1 MAVPTPVTTALALVL
16 GCFGLIGGNVTL
28 ANTSLDLSKVELHQP
43 STQDA
48 PATPSSNQGAPSA
61 ETSAAPQAVA
71 PASSSTPASTTTSP
85 SAQVQPGAQ
94 DSAPLASTTSSA
106 ANSSASS
113 AASSSAASSSASSA
127 ASSSA
132 NSGSLVRE
140 RPRYRDPFG
149 NRITAPL
156 STVRNQK
163 EEVSGSSYGVSQHGQ
178 DQAQINFPKTD
189 LAHSKVAVIY
199 FSVSENLASNDV
211 DELTG
216 ASIIYNH
223 NHERRGITE
232 YVAELIAQAT
242 HAQTY
247 LISRLSPYSH
257 EHDELIYQASLELDE
272 RTHPEIVM
280 LPPLDLKAYDVI
292 FIGYPI
298 WWYELPMP
306 LYTFFEQYDL
316 SGKIVIPF
324 CTHGGSRAYK
334 TFALIAQQ
342 EPNAYV
348 LYNDG
353 LIIDRLVVPTHAT
366 STISLWLQALNERLS
381 HKLGTPVGIDLDR
394 HSPILEHNAAAHGS
408 SAAQSSNAA
417 LGISATQS
425 SSAAQGSTVPQGS
438 SAAQSSTPEA
448 TNAAPTSSSS

>member
-1 MAVPTPVTTALALVL
+1 MAVPTPVTTALALAL
-16 GCFGLIGGNVTL
+16 GCLSLIGGNVTL
-28 ANTSLDLSKVELHQP
+28 ANTSLDLSKVELHQSSNLAP
-43 STQDA
+43 TSTAPEAPAPAPA
-48 PATPSSNQGAPSA
+48 PATQVSPATQASATTQAGVATQVSAVTQVSAATQTSTEPSTSLASN
-61 ETSAAPQAVA
+61 AAPQ
-71 PASSSTPASTTTSP
+71 
-85 SAQVQPGAQ
+85 
-94 DSAPLASTTSSA
+94 
-106 ANSSASS
+106 SSASV
-113 AASSSAASSSASSA
+113 ASTAVTS
-127 ASSSA
+127 
-132 NSGSLVRE
+132 NDGSLVRE

-149 NRITAPL
+149 NRITAPI
-156 STVRNQK
+156 STARTQK
-163 EEVSGSSYGVSQHGQ
+163 EEASGSSYGASQHGQ
-178 DQAQINFPKTD
+178 DQSQINFPKTD

-199 FSVSENLASNDV
+199 FSVSENLESNDV

-223 NHERRGITE
+223 KHERRGITE
-232 YVAELIAQAT
+232 YVADLIAEAT
-242 HAQTY
+242 HANTY
-247 LISRLSPYSH
+247 LISRLSPYSN

-280 LPPLDLKAYDVI
+280 LPPIDLKAYDVI

-366 STISLWLQALNERLS
+366 STVSLWLHALNERLS
-381 HKLGTPVGIDLDR
+381 HRRSIPVGFDLDR
-394 HSPILEHNAAAHGS
+394 HSPILEQNAVSGASPAGPATPPAAP
-408 SAAQSSNAA
+408 SAP
-417 LGISATQS
+417 ATPD
-425 SSAAQGSTVPQGS
+425 AP
-438 SAAQSSTPEA
+438 
-448 TNAAPTSSSS
+448 AAPTAPAAPAPGSAQ

>member
-106 ANSSASS
+106 A
-113 AASSSAASSSASSA
+113 SSSASSA
-127 ASSSA
+127 TSSSA

-353 LIIDRLVVPTHAT
+353 LIIDRLVVPTHAS

-381 HKLGTPVGIDLDR
+381 HKLGTPVGFDLDR
-394 HSPILEHNAAAHGS
+394 HSPILEHNAAA
-408 SAAQSSNAA
+408 
-417 LGISATQS
+417 
-425 SSAAQGSTVPQGS
+425 QGS

>member
-1 MAVPTPVTTALALVL
+1 M
-16 GCFGLIGGNVTL
+16 
-28 ANTSLDLSKVELHQP
+28 
-43 STQDA
+43 
-48 PATPSSNQGAPSA
+48 
-61 ETSAAPQAVA
+61 
-71 PASSSTPASTTTSP
+71 
-85 SAQVQPGAQ
+85 
-94 DSAPLASTTSSA
+94 
-106 ANSSASS
+106 
-113 AASSSAASSSASSA
+113 
-127 ASSSA
+127 
-132 NSGSLVRE
+132 RE

-324 CTHGGSRAYK
+324 STHGGSRAYK

-438 SAAQSSTPEA
+438 SAAQSSPPEA

>member
-16 GCFGLIGGNVTL
+16 GCFGLIGGNFTL

-48 PATPSSNQGAPSA
+48 PATPSSNQVAPSA

-113 AASSSAASSSASSA
+113 AASSSASSASSA

-324 CTHGGSRAYK
+324 STHGGSRAYK

-353 LIIDRLVVPTHAT
+353 LIIDRLVVPTHAS

-381 HKLGTPVGIDLDR
+381 HKLGTPVGFDLDR

-425 SSAAQGSTVPQGS
+425 SSAAQ
-438 SAAQSSTPEA
+438 SSTPEA

>member
-1 MAVPTPVTTALALVL
+1 MAVPTPVTTALALAL
-16 GCFGLIGGNVTL
+16 GCLSLIGGNVTL
-28 ANTSLDLSKVELHQP
+28 ANTSLDLSKVELHQ
-43 STQDA
+43 
-48 PATPSSNQGAPSA
+48 
-61 ETSAAPQAVA
+61 
-71 PASSSTPASTTTSP
+71 SSTPAPTSVAPEAPAPAPATQVSPATQASATTQASVATQVSAVTQVSRDAQPSP
-85 SAQVQPGAQ
+85 
-94 DSAPLASTTSSA
+94 APNAELQESVAPKSVPVVSTTS
-106 ANSSASS
+106 ND
-113 AASSSAASSSASSA
+113 
-127 ASSSA
+127 
-132 NSGSLVRE
+132 GSLVRE

-149 NRITAPL
+149 NRITAPI
-156 STVRNQK
+156 STARTQK
-163 EEVSGSSYGVSQHGQ
+163 EEASGSSYGASQHGQ
-178 DQAQINFPKTD
+178 NQSQINFPKTD

-199 FSVSENLASNDV
+199 FSVSENLESNDV

-223 NHERRGITE
+223 KHERRGITE
-232 YVAELIAQAT
+232 YVADLIAEAT
-242 HAQTY
+242 HANTY
-247 LISRLSPYSH
+247 LISRLSPYSN

-280 LPPLDLKAYDVI
+280 LPPIDLKAYDVI

-366 STISLWLQALNERLS
+366 STVSLWLHALNERLS
-381 HKLGTPVGIDLDR
+381 HQRSIPVGFDLDR
-394 HSPILEHNAAAHGS
+394 HSPILEQNAVSGASPAGPATPPAAP
-408 SAAQSSNAA
+408 SAP
-417 LGISATQS
+417 ATPD
-425 SSAAQGSTVPQGS
+425 AP
-438 SAAQSSTPEA
+438 
-448 TNAAPTSSSS
+448 AAPTAPAAPAPGSAQ

>member
-1 MAVPTPVTTALALVL
+1 MAVPTPVTTALALAL
-16 GCFGLIGGNVTL
+16 GCLSLIGGNVTL
-28 ANTSLDLSKVELHQP
+28 ANTSLDLSKVELHQ
-43 STQDA
+43 
-48 PATPSSNQGAPSA
+48 
-61 ETSAAPQAVA
+61 
-71 PASSSTPASTTTSP
+71 SSTPAPTCVAPEAPAPAPATQVSPATQASATTQASVATQVSAVTQVSRDAQPSP
-85 SAQVQPGAQ
+85 
-94 DSAPLASTTSSA
+94 APNAELQESVAPKSVPVASTTS
-106 ANSSASS
+106 ND
-113 AASSSAASSSASSA
+113 
-127 ASSSA
+127 
-132 NSGSLVRE
+132 GSLVRE

-149 NRITAPL
+149 NRITAPI
-156 STVRNQK
+156 STARTQK
-163 EEVSGSSYGVSQHGQ
+163 EEASGSSYGASQHGQ
-178 DQAQINFPKTD
+178 DQSQINFPKTD

-199 FSVSENLASNDV
+199 FSVSENLESNDV

-223 NHERRGITE
+223 KHERRGITE
-232 YVAELIAQAT
+232 YVADLIAEAT
-242 HAQTY
+242 HANTY
-247 LISRLSPYSH
+247 LISRLSPYSN

-280 LPPLDLKAYDVI
+280 LPPIDLKAYDVI

-366 STISLWLQALNERLS
+366 STVSLWLHALNERLS
-381 HKLGTPVGIDLDR
+381 HQRSIPVGFDLDR
-394 HSPILEHNAAAHGS
+394 HSPILEQNAVSGASPAGPATPPAAP
-408 SAAQSSNAA
+408 SAP
-417 LGISATQS
+417 ATPD
-425 SSAAQGSTVPQGS
+425 AP
-438 SAAQSSTPEA
+438 
-448 TNAAPTSSSS
+448 AAPTAPAAPAPGSAQ

>member
-1 MAVPTPVTTALALVL
+1 MAVPTPVTTALALAL
-16 GCFGLIGGNVTL
+16 GCLSLIGGNVTL
-28 ANTSLDLSKVELHQP
+28 ANTSLDLSKVELHQ
-43 STQDA
+43 
-48 PATPSSNQGAPSA
+48 
-61 ETSAAPQAVA
+61 
-71 PASSSTPASTTTSP
+71 SSTPAPTSVAPEAPAPAPATQVSPATQASATTQASVATQVSAVTQVSRDAQPSP
-85 SAQVQPGAQ
+85 
-94 DSAPLASTTSSA
+94 APNAELQESVAPKSVPVASTTSNDS
-106 ANSSASS
+106 
-113 AASSSAASSSASSA
+113 
-127 ASSSA
+127 
-132 NSGSLVRE
+132 SLVRE

-149 NRITAPL
+149 NRITAPI
-156 STVRNQK
+156 STARTQK
-163 EEVSGSSYGVSQHGQ
+163 EEASGSSYGASQHGQ
-178 DQAQINFPKTD
+178 NQSQINFPKTD

-199 FSVSENLASNDV
+199 FSVSENLESNDV

-223 NHERRGITE
+223 KHERRGITE
-232 YVAELIAQAT
+232 YVADLIAEAT
-242 HAQTY
+242 HANTY
-247 LISRLSPYSH
+247 LISRLSPYSN

-280 LPPLDLKAYDVI
+280 LPPIDLKAYDVI

-366 STISLWLQALNERLS
+366 STVSLWLHALNERLS
-381 HKLGTPVGIDLDR
+381 HQRSIPVGFDLDR
-394 HSPILEHNAAAHGS
+394 HSPILEQNAVSGASPAGPATPPAAP
-408 SAAQSSNAA
+408 SAP
-417 LGISATQS
+417 ATPD
-425 SSAAQGSTVPQGS
+425 AP
-438 SAAQSSTPEA
+438 
-448 TNAAPTSSSS
+448 AAPTAPAAPAPGSAQ

>member
-61 ETSAAPQAVA
+61 QTSAAPQAVA

-94 DSAPLASTTSSA
+94 DSAPLASSASSA
-106 ANSSASS
+106 ANSSAI
-113 AASSSAASSSASSA
+113 SAASSSASSA

-408 SAAQSSNAA
+408 STAQSSNAA

-425 SSAAQGSTVPQGS
+425 SSAAQGS

>member
-61 ETSAAPQAVA
+61 ETSAAPQAEA

-113 AASSSAASSSASSA
+113 AASSSASSAV
-127 ASSSA
+127 SSSA

-381 HKLGTPVGIDLDR
+381 HKLGTPVGFDLDR
-394 HSPILEHNAAAHGS
+394 HSPILEPNAAAHGS

-438 SAAQSSTPEA
+438 SAARSTPEA

>member
-1 MAVPTPVTTALALVL
+1 MAVPTPVTIALALAL
-16 GCFGLIGGNVTL
+16 GCLSLIGGNVTL
-28 ANTSLDLSKVELHQP
+28 ANTSLDLSKVELHQ
-43 STQDA
+43 
-48 PATPSSNQGAPSA
+48 
-61 ETSAAPQAVA
+61 
-71 PASSSTPASTTTSP
+71 SSTPAPTSAVPEAPAPAPAPATQVSPATQASATTQASVATQVSAVTQVSRDAQPSP
-85 SAQVQPGAQ
+85 APNAELQESVAPKSVQV
-94 DSAPLASTTSSA
+94 ASTTS
-106 ANSSASS
+106 ND
-113 AASSSAASSSASSA
+113 
-127 ASSSA
+127 
-132 NSGSLVRE
+132 GSLVRE

-149 NRITAPL
+149 NRITAPI
-156 STVRNQK
+156 STARTQK
-163 EEVSGSSYGVSQHGQ
+163 EEASGSSYGASQHGH
-178 DQAQINFPKTD
+178 DQSQINFPKTD

-199 FSVSENLASNDV
+199 FSVSENLESNDV

-223 NHERRGITE
+223 KHERRGITE
-232 YVAELIAQAT
+232 YVADLIAEAT
-242 HAQTY
+242 HANTY
-247 LISRLSPYSH
+247 LISRLSPYSN

-280 LPPLDLKAYDVI
+280 LPPIDLKAYDVI

-366 STISLWLQALNERLS
+366 STVSLWLHALNERLS
-381 HKLGTPVGIDLDR
+381 HRRSIPVGFDLDR
-394 HSPILEHNAAAHGS
+394 HSPILEQNAVSGASPAGPATPPAAP
-408 SAAQSSNAA
+408 SAP
-417 LGISATQS
+417 ATPD
-425 SSAAQGSTVPQGS
+425 AP
-438 SAAQSSTPEA
+438 
-448 TNAAPTSSSS
+448 AAPTAPAAPAPGSAQ

>member
-71 PASSSTPASTTTSP
+71 PASPSTPASTTTSP

-106 ANSSASS
+106 ASSSASS
-113 AASSSAASSSASSA
+113 AASSSA

-223 NHERRGITE
+223 NHDRRGITE

-381 HKLGTPVGIDLDR
+381 HKLGTPVGFDLDR

>member
-1 MAVPTPVTTALALVL
+1 MAVPTPVTTALALAL
-16 GCFGLIGGNVTL
+16 GCLSLIGGNVTL
-28 ANTSLDLSKVELHQP
+28 ANTSLDLSKVELHQS
-43 STQDA
+43 STPA
-48 PATPSSNQGAPSA
+48 P
-61 ETSAAPQAVA
+61 TSAAPEAPAPAPDQAQTTSAAPVSTGTQAKTAAQVSAVTQVSAAAKPSPTPNAELQESVA
-71 PASSSTPASTTTSP
+71 PKSAPVASTAATS
-85 SAQVQPGAQ
+85 
-94 DSAPLASTTSSA
+94 
-106 ANSSASS
+106 NE
-113 AASSSAASSSASSA
+113 
-127 ASSSA
+127 
-132 NSGSLVRE
+132 GSLVRE

-149 NRITAPL
+149 NRITAPI
-156 STVRNQK
+156 STARTQK
-163 EEVSGSSYGVSQHGQ
+163 EEVSGSSYGASQHNQ
-178 DQAQINFPKTD
+178 DQSQINFPKTD

-199 FSVSENLASNDV
+199 FSVSENLESNDV

-223 NHERRGITE
+223 KHERRGITE
-232 YVAELIAQAT
+232 YVADLIAEAT
-242 HAQTY
+242 HANTY
-247 LISRLSPYSH
+247 LISRLSPYSN

-280 LPPLDLKAYDVI
+280 LPPIDLKAYDVI

-366 STISLWLQALNERLS
+366 STVSLWLHALNERLS
-381 HKLGTPVGIDLDR
+381 HQRSIPVGFDLDR
-394 HSPILEHNAAAHGS
+394 HSPILEQNAVSGASPAGPATPPAAP
-408 SAAQSSNAA
+408 SAP
-417 LGISATQS
+417 ATPD
-425 SSAAQGSTVPQGS
+425 VP
-438 SAAQSSTPEA
+438 
-448 TNAAPTSSSS
+448 AAPTAPAAPTPGSAQ

>member
-1 MAVPTPVTTALALVL
+1 MAVPTPVTTALALAL
-16 GCFGLIGGNVTL
+16 GCLSLIGGNVTL
-28 ANTSLDLSKVELHQP
+28 ANTSLDLSKVELHQS
-43 STQDA
+43 STPTPTSVAPEAPAPA
-48 PATPSSNQGAPSA
+48 PATQVSPATQASATTQASVATQVSAVTQVSRDAQPSPAPNA
-61 ETSAAPQAVA
+61 ELQESVA
-71 PASSSTPASTTTSP
+71 PKSVP
-85 SAQVQPGAQ
+85 V
-94 DSAPLASTTSSA
+94 ASTTS
-106 ANSSASS
+106 ND
-113 AASSSAASSSASSA
+113 
-127 ASSSA
+127 
-132 NSGSLVRE
+132 GSLVRE

-149 NRITAPL
+149 NRITAPI
-156 STVRNQK
+156 STARTQK
-163 EEVSGSSYGVSQHGQ
+163 EEASGSSYGASQHGQ
-178 DQAQINFPKTD
+178 NQSQINFPKTD

-199 FSVSENLASNDV
+199 FSVSENLESNDV

-223 NHERRGITE
+223 KHERRGITE
-232 YVAELIAQAT
+232 YVADLIAEAT
-242 HAQTY
+242 HANTY
-247 LISRLSPYSH
+247 LISRLSPYSN

-280 LPPLDLKAYDVI
+280 LPPIDLKAYDVI

-366 STISLWLQALNERLS
+366 STVSLWLHALNERLS
-381 HKLGTPVGIDLDR
+381 HRRSIPVGFDLDR
-394 HSPILEHNAAAHGS
+394 HSPILEQNAVSGASPAGPATPPAAP
-408 SAAQSSNAA
+408 SAP
-417 LGISATQS
+417 ATPD
-425 SSAAQGSTVPQGS
+425 AP
-438 SAAQSSTPEA
+438 
-448 TNAAPTSSSS
+448 AAPTAPAAPAPGSAQ

>member
-1 MAVPTPVTTALALVL
+1 MAVPTPVTTALALAL
-16 GCFGLIGGNVTL
+16 GCLSLIGGNVTL
-28 ANTSLDLSKVELHQP
+28 ANTSLDLSKVELHQ
-43 STQDA
+43 
-48 PATPSSNQGAPSA
+48 
-61 ETSAAPQAVA
+61 
-71 PASSSTPASTTTSP
+71 SSTPAPTSVAPEAPAPAPATQVSPATQASATTQASVATQVSAVTQVSRDAQPSP
-85 SAQVQPGAQ
+85 APNAELQESVAPKSASV
-94 DSAPLASTTSSA
+94 ASTAVTS
-106 ANSSASS
+106 ND
-113 AASSSAASSSASSA
+113 
-127 ASSSA
+127 
-132 NSGSLVRE
+132 GSLVRE

-149 NRITAPL
+149 NRITAPI
-156 STVRNQK
+156 STARTQK
-163 EEVSGSSYGVSQHGQ
+163 EEASGSSYGASQHGQ
-178 DQAQINFPKTD
+178 DQSQINFPKTD

-199 FSVSENLASNDV
+199 FSVSENLESNDV

-223 NHERRGITE
+223 KHERRGITE
-232 YVAELIAQAT
+232 YVADLIAEAT
-242 HAQTY
+242 HANTY
-247 LISRLSPYSH
+247 LISRLSPYSN

-280 LPPLDLKAYDVI
+280 LPPIDLKAYDVI

-366 STISLWLQALNERLS
+366 STVSLWLHALNERLS
-381 HKLGTPVGIDLDR
+381 HRRSIPVGFDLDR
-394 HSPILEHNAAAHGS
+394 HSPILEQNAVSGASPAGPATPPAAP
-408 SAAQSSNAA
+408 SAP
-417 LGISATQS
+417 ATPD
-425 SSAAQGSTVPQGS
+425 AP
-438 SAAQSSTPEA
+438 
-448 TNAAPTSSSS
+448 AAPTAPAAPAPGSAQ

>member
-85 SAQVQPGAQ
+85 SAQVQPRAQ

-113 AASSSAASSSASSA
+113 AANSSASSAANSSASSA

-324 CTHGGSRAYK
+324 STHGGSRAYK

-353 LIIDRLVVPTHAT
+353 LIIDRLVVPTHAS

-394 HSPILEHNAAAHGS
+394 HSPILEPNAAAHGS
-408 SAAQSSNAA
+408 SAAQSST
-417 LGISATQS
+417 S
-425 SSAAQGSTVPQGS
+425 
-438 SAAQSSTPEA
+438 EA

>member
-106 ANSSASS
+106 ANSSA
-113 AASSSAASSSASSA
+113 SSAASSSASSA

-324 CTHGGSRAYK
+324 STHGGSRAYK

-438 SAAQSSTPEA
+438 SAAQSSPPEA

>member
-61 ETSAAPQAVA
+61 QTSAAPQAVA

-113 AASSSAASSSASSA
+113 AASSAASSSANSA

-149 NRITAPL
+149 NRITSPL
-156 STVRNQK
+156 TTVRNQK

-353 LIIDRLVVPTHAT
+353 LIIDRLVVPTHAS

-408 SAAQSSNAA
+408 SAAQGSNAA

>member
-85 SAQVQPGAQ
+85 SAQVQPRAQ
-94 DSAPLASTTSSA
+94 DSAPLASTT
-106 ANSSASS
+106 
-113 AASSSAASSSASSA
+113 SSAASSSASSA

-280 LPPLDLKAYDVI
+280 LPPLDPKAYDVI

-381 HKLGTPVGIDLDR
+381 HKLGTPVGFDLDR

-425 SSAAQGSTVPQGS
+425 SSAAQ
-438 SAAQSSTPEA
+438 SSTPEA

>member
-85 SAQVQPGAQ
+85 SAQVQPRAQ
-94 DSAPLASTTSSA
+94 DSAPLASTT
-106 ANSSASS
+106 
-113 AASSSAASSSASSA
+113 SSAASSSASSA

-280 LPPLDLKAYDVI
+280 LPPLDPKAYDVI

-353 LIIDRLVVPTHAT
+353 LIIDRLVVPTHAS

-381 HKLGTPVGIDLDR
+381 HKLGTPVGFDLDR

-425 SSAAQGSTVPQGS
+425 SSAAQ
-438 SAAQSSTPEA
+438 SSTPEA

>member
-85 SAQVQPGAQ
+85 SAQVQPGSQ
-94 DSAPLASTTSSA
+94 DSAPLAS
-106 ANSSASS
+106 SASS
-113 AASSSAASSSASSA
+113 AANSSASSA

-199 FSVSENLASNDV
+199 FSVRENLASNDV

-381 HKLGTPVGIDLDR
+381 HKLGTPVGFDLDR

-408 SAAQSSNAA
+408 STAQS
-417 LGISATQS
+417 
-425 SSAAQGSTVPQGS
+425 STVPQGS